1 MTDDMTIQVD
11 RDEYVV
17 RRDGDG
23 LKVGRLMNGDVTWL
37 ETVDYDLLP
46 TDARD
51 ALERGD
57 SSDEALLIALRG
69 VVQAEV
75 ERGG

>member
-11 RDEYVV
+11 SDEYVV
-17 RRDGDG
+17 RREGDG
-23 LKVGRLMNGDVTWL
+23 LKVGRRMSGEVTWL

-46 TDARD
+46 ADARD

-57 SSDEALLIALRG
+57 SSNEALLIALRG

>member
-11 RDEYVV
+11 SNEYVV
-17 RRDGDG
+17 RREGDG
-23 LKVGRLMNGDVTWL
+23 LKVGRRMSGDVTWL
-37 ETVDYDLLP
+37 ETVAYDLLP
-46 TDARD
+46 DDARD
-51 ALERGD
+51 ALDRGD
-57 SSDEALLIALRG
+57 SSNEALLIALRG

>member
-11 RDEYVV
+11 SDEYVV
-17 RRDGDG
+17 RRSGEG
-23 LKVGRLMNGDVTWL
+23 IQVGRRMSGDVTWL
-37 ETVDYDLLP
+37 ETVDPDLLP
-46 TDARD
+46 EDARN

-57 SSDEALLIALRG
+57 SSNEALLTALRG
-69 VVQAEV
+69 VAQAEA

>member
-11 RDEYVV
+11 SDEYVV
-17 RRDGDG
+17 RREGDG
-23 LKVGRLMNGDVTWL
+23 LQVGRRMSGDVTWL

-46 TDARD
+46 SAARE

-57 SSDEALLIALRG
+57 TSDASLQSAVRG
-69 VVQAEV
+69 IVQAETR
-75 ERGG
+75 RGG